1 MNAVKLREV
10 ATDPLTVTKS
20 APLEGIRVVDIT
32 TVMMG
37 PYATLQLAEMGADV
51 IKVEAPDG
59 DSMRS
64 VGPMRSPGMGPLFL
78 HANRGKRSIAVD
90 LKCEDGRD
98 IITKLVTEAD
108 AFVSIIRA
116 AALTR

>member
-1 MNAVKLREV
+1 MN
-10 ATDPLTVTKS
+10 TDTSPLTVTKS
-20 APLEGIRVVDIT
+20 APLDGVRVVDMT

-51 IKVEAPDG
+51 IKVEAPNG

-90 LKCEDGRD
+90 LKCEIGQD
-98 IITKLVTEAD
+98 IMKRLV
-108 AFVSIIRA
+108 SG
-116 AALTR
+116 

>member
-1 MNAVKLREV
+1 MNAVKLRAAV
-10 ATDPLTVTKS
+10 ADPLTVTKS
-20 APLEGIRVVDIT
+20 APLEGIRVVDMT

-64 VGPMRSPGMGPLFL
+64 VGPMRSPGMP
-78 HANRGKRSIAVD
+78 RRRPD
-90 LKCEDGRD
+90 RC
-98 IITKLVTEAD
+98 T
-108 AFVSIIRA
+108 AFFPRQDERYQRRQSGIDFRINCQAPFR
-116 AALTR
+116 L